1 MNNIFIFIFNSV
13 LFGIALAMDAFSVSL
28 ATGFNEPSIKIGRII
43 LTAGVFAF
51 FQFIMPVIG
60 YFLVHYLAQQFN
72 IFIYFIPWIALI
84 LLTYIGGKMLLEFI
98 DNKDGNNENKE
109 ENKKHNLFITLL
121 IQGIATSIDA
131 LSVGFDIYEY
141 NIIEALTSSLIIAV
155 VTFIICLLGLY
166 IGKKFGMKLG
176 KFAPL
181 LGGIIL
187 IGIGIEILCSSLF
200 ETYHFNLFMILSTV
214 LIYFLII
221 FVIERLIYKKRL
233 Q

>member
-13 LFGIALAMDAFSVSL
+13 LFGVALAMDAFSVSL

-109 ENKKHNLFITLL
+109 ENKKHNLFIALL

-131 LSVGFDIYEY
+131 LAVGFDIY
-141 NIIEALTSSLIIAV
+141 
-155 VTFIICLLGLY
+155 
-166 IGKKFGMKLG
+166 
-176 KFAPL
+176 
-181 LGGIIL
+181 
-187 IGIGIEILCSSLF
+187 
-200 ETYHFNLFMILSTV
+200 
-214 LIYFLII
+214 
-221 FVIERLIYKKRL
+221 
-233 Q
+233 

>member
-13 LFGIALAMDAFSVSL
+13 LFGVALAMDAFSVSL

-141 NIIEALTSSLIIAV
+141 KIIEALTSSLIIAV

-176 KFAPL
+176 KFASL

-200 ETYHFNLFMILSTV
+200 ETYRFNLFMILSTV

-221 FVIERLIYKKRL
+221 FSIERLIYKKRL